1 MRKVAALNVMEAFLS
16 EDTARQDEIVQEM
29 EKLQLEHDSLNETVR
44 YIREF
49 IDRIQGADDRIVT
62 SPQVGTVR
70 AQVTDTV
77 EAILRKHGPQHRKAL
92 LQMVEASGVIVG
104 GRSAV
109 SNMSAY
115 LSRDVRFGS
124 NGDGLWKIV
133 QDNQDN

>member
-77 EAILRKHGPQHRKAL
+77 EAILRKHGP
-92 LQMVEASGVIVG
+92 
-104 GRSAV
+104 
-109 SNMSAY
+109 
-115 LSRDVRFGS
+115 
-124 NGDGLWKIV
+124 
-133 QDNQDN
+133 

>member
-77 EAILRKHGPQHRKAL
+77 RSYIAQTRSPAPEGPVAD
-92 LQMVEASGVIVG
+92 
-104 GRSAV
+104 GRSLRRD
-109 SNMSAY
+109 SRWPECGFGNMSAY
-115 LSRDVRFGS
+115 LSRDVRFGFE
-124 NGDGLWKIV
+124 W
-133 QDNQDN
+133 

>member
-1 MRKVAALNVMEAFLS
+1 MRKVAALNVMEAFLF
-16 EDTARQDEIVQEM
+16 EDTARQEEIVQEM
-29 EKLQLEHDSLNETVR
+29 EKLQLEHDSLNETTR

-70 AQVTDTV
+70 AQVTDIV
-77 EAILRKHGPQHRKAL
+77 EAMLRKHGPQHRKAL

-104 GRSAV
+104 GQSPV

-115 LSRDVRFGS
+115 LSRDKRFRS
-124 NGDGLWKIV
+124 NGDGLWSIV
-133 QDNQDN
+133 QDN